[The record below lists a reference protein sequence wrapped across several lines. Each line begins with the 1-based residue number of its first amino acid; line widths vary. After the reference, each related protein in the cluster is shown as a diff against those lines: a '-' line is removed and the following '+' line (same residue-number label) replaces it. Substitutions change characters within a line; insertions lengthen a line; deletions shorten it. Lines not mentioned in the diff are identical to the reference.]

1 MVQEGNLLPV
11 LSQSSTQTFPVVAV
25 LLLSSIQS
33 FHIVLA
39 VQLVIAVFTLP
50 PFLLFG
56 DDTAIFIITVNGKAS
71 RLDALRQLV
80 SCIIAVPFGTAAV
93 LLFEQA
99 IRAQVI
105 GIPLPCAV
113 SVLIGQAVHGIIA
126 VGNCHFC
133 LFPACIHSASLLPR
147 PVAVQVI
154 EHKGTVKQ
162 TFFRTVTAGQAADI
176 AVFVVSV
183 TGSDTAFGYDLFSAA

>member
-1 MVQEGNLLPV
+1 MVQECSLLPV
-11 LSQSSTQTFPVVAV
+11 LGESRTQTIPVVAV
-25 LLLSSIQS
+25 LLLFSLQS
-33 FHIVLA
+33 LDINLA

-154 EHKGTVKQ
+154 EHKGIVKQ

>member
-1 MVQEGNLLPV
+1 MVQKGSLLPV
-11 LSQSSTQTFPVVAV
+11 LANPYTQTFPVVAV
-25 LLLSSIQS
+25 LLLFPVQRPDID
-33 FHIVLA
+33 LA

-56 DDTAIFIITVNGKAS
+56 DDTAVFIIAVNGKAS

-126 VGNCHFC
+126 VGNCHFY
-133 LFPACIHSASLLPR
+133 LFPACIQSASCLPR
-147 PVAVQVI
+147 PVPVQII
-154 EHKGTVKQ
+154 EHEGVVKQ